1 MLSEEDLATI
11 KKQLFRERERIL
23 AASDKTIEDSLKQ
36 NPENSQDFADQSSFE
51 SDRNFV
57 LRMRDRERKLLAK
70 IDEALE
76 RIEKGDFGICSNCGG
91 EIGLKRLMARPVV
104 TLCIECKTLQEEEEK
119 LQKS

>member
-1 MLSEEDLATI
+1 MLSEENLATI
-11 KKQLFRERERIL
+11 KKQLFAERERIL
-23 AASDKTIEDSLKQ
+23 AASDKTIEDSINQ

-76 RIEKGDFGICSNCGG
+76 RIEQGTFGI
-91 EIGLKRLMARPVV
+91 
-104 TLCIECKTLQEEEEK
+104 
-119 LQKS
+119 

>member
-104 TLCIECKTLQEEEEK
+104 TLCIECKTLQEKQEK
-119 LQKS
+119 NF